1 MSTMISIHG
10 SHATAKAW
18 HTNHASAR
26 LALPDDVGLRFTT
39 AEGALPYVVVSSEC
53 ELPDA
58 TKVAIVDAIEERLGA
73 ANSGEPFRQFRWERS
88 PEFGQPPPIFEEL
101 TAAARAASQV

>member
-1 MSTMISIHG
+1 MISIHG

-39 AEGALPYVVVSSEC
+39 AEGALPYVVVASER

-58 TKVAIVDAIEERLGA
+58 TKVAIVDAVEERLGA
-73 ANSGEPFRQFRWERS
+73 AKNGEPFRQFRWERS
-88 PEFGQPPPIFEEL
+88 PEFGYPPPIFAEL
-101 TAAARAASQV
+101 AHCARLAAAAT